1 METPK
6 KPTPPSDDV
15 DIMRYISLF
24 ASNWIWLVASLFIAL
39 CLAYAYNHYSPRI
52 FNVKSS
58 LLIDEEKNAG
68 SIANLERLMPSGDYY
83 GSWRNLENEV
93 IILQSYALNYRVME
107 DMPDFHTA
115 YIPINRHGIQGQRM
129 YKTSPFELT
138 KLADKQPFNVQLAL
152 RFKGADSYT
161 VEVDKGF
168 IKSQKK
174 KASGN
179 SDIKIP
185 QNQEKIFKLGEP
197 YNYYGFNFTV
207 EKRDAAKS
215 VIVDGSRYLVWF
227 ESPEALANQYRAN
240 LSVKPAK
247 EGASVFILTYNGY
260 SPDQGCDYLNKLME
274 LYGTQE
280 LEWKNRSAENTI
292 TFIEQQLGLISDSL
306 SKAENSMEK
315 FRLNNRF
322 VDLTMEGSLIL
333 QKLEKL
339 EGDKNEVGMQL
350 QYYQYLLQ
358 YIDSKE
364 EKGSIVSPS
373 VMGVTDEALIK
384 LVEEFSALQQ
394 KNKQMAFAMKSDI
407 PQAESVDK
415 QLETARAALRE
426 NVSNAISQLKLASR
440 NIDDRISK
448 VEKDLDKLP
457 GTERQLIGIQRKF
470 DLNNTVYNFLLERR
484 AEAGIARAS
493 QLSDN
498 RIIDIAVP
506 RNSTVV
512 SPKTMKNYL
521 VALVLGL
528 LIPIL
533 FILFIDLFNNKI
545 IGRHEIEA
553 ISKAPILGFI
563 SHSQYSAP
571 VPVVDKPGSTLAESF
586 RSIRTSLGFYTGQTK
601 CPVIAISSP
610 ISGEGKT
617 FISVN
622 LAAIIAMMDKKVL
635 IVGLDLRKP
644 RAHEVLSPE
653 SVSEEGMSSYLSF
666 NANFEDIIIP
676 TEVKNLWFAP
686 SGTPPPNPAEL
697 IGSPRMAEF
706 IARARTEYDTIIIDT
721 PPVGIV
727 TDAMLLSSFV
737 NVNLFVVRQRYTTKG
752 SVAMLDE
759 IYRKGEMANVA
770 FIINDISASGY
781 YGYGLRYG
789 FTLGY
794 GQRYYDPGNYQIRNK
809 EKGQGYYTND

>member
-6 KPTPPSDDV
+6 KPTPPADDI
-15 DIMRYISLF
+15 DIMRYLSLF
-24 ASNWIWLVASLFIAL
+24 ASNWIWIAVALFLAL
-39 CLAYAYNHYSPRI
+39 SLAYAYNHYSPRVY
-52 FNVKSS
+52 NVRSS
-58 LLIDEEKNAG
+58 LLIDESKNAG

-107 DMPDFHTA
+107 EMPDFHTA
-115 YIPINRHGIQGQRM
+115 YIPVSRHGIQGQRM
-129 YKTSPFELT
+129 YKTSPFELV
-138 KLADKQPFNVQLAL
+138 KLKDKQPFNTQLSF
-152 RFKGADSYT
+152 RFKGPDSYT
-161 VEVDKGF
+161 VEVNRDY
-168 IKSQKK
+168 INSLKK
-174 KASGN
+174 KGY
-179 SDIKIP
+179 DPKVVKIP
-185 QNQEKIFKLGEP
+185 ASQEKVYRLGEP
-197 YNYYGFNFTV
+197 YTYYGFDFTV
-207 EKRDAAKS
+207 VKRDSANTQIKE
-215 VIVDGSRYLVWF
+215 GSRYLAWF
-227 ESPEALANQYRAN
+227 ESPEALANQYRSS
-240 LSVKPAK
+240 LTIKPAK
-247 EGASVFILTYNGY
+247 EGASVFTLTYNGY
-260 SPDQGCDYLNKLME
+260 SPEQGCDYLNKLME

-306 SKAENSMEK
+306 NKAENSMEK

-333 QKLEKL
+333 QKLEKT
-339 EGDKNEVGMQL
+339 EGEKTDAGMQL

-364 EKGSIVSPS
+364 ESGSIVSPS
-373 VMGVTDEALIK
+373 VMGVTNPVLVT

-394 KNKQMAFAMKSDI
+394 RKKQVNFAMKGDV
-407 PQAESVDK
+407 PSVETIDK
-415 QLETARAALRE
+415 QVEVSRAALRE
-426 NVSNAISQLKLASR
+426 NVVTSINQLKLAIRS
-440 NIDDRISK
+440 IDERIAK
-448 VEKDLDKLP
+448 VEQDLDKLP

-498 RIIDIAVP
+498 RIIDLAVA
-506 RNSTVV
+506 RNSTVIR
-512 SPKTMKNYL
+512 PQIMKNYL
-521 VALVLGL
+521 VALVLGFL
-528 LIPIL
+528 VPIL
-533 FILFIDLFNNKI
+533 FILLIDLFNNKI

-553 ISKAPILGFI
+553 ISKAPILGFV
-563 SHSQYSAP
+563 SHSSYDSEI
-571 VPVVDKPGSTLAESF
+571 PVVDKPGSTLAESF

-610 ISGEGKT
+610 VSGEGKT

-622 LAAIIAMMDKKVL
+622 LAAIIAMMNKKVL

-644 RAHEVLSPE
+644 RAHMAFSREGLNDP
-653 SVSEEGMSSYLSF
+653 GMSSYLSF
-666 NANFEDIIIP
+666 NAEFEDVVIP

-697 IGSPRMAEF
+697 IGSPRMEEF
-706 IARARTEYDTIIIDT
+706 ITRACNEFDTIIIDT

-727 TDAMLLSSFV
+727 TDAMLLSRLV
-737 NVNLFVVRQRYTTKG
+737 NVNIFVIRQRYTTKG

-759 IYRKGEMANVA
+759 IYRKGEMSNVA
-770 FIINDISASGY
+770 YVINDISASGY

-794 GQRYYDPGNYQIRNK
+794 GQRYYDPGSYHIRYK
-809 EKGQGYYTND
+809 DKGRGYYTND

>member
-1 METPK
+1 METPR

-15 DIMRYISLF
+15 DIMRYMSLF
-24 ASNWIWLVASLFIAL
+24 LSNWIWMVVSLFIAL
-39 CLAYAYNHYSPRI
+39 CLAYAYNHYSPRVY
-52 FNVKSS
+52 NVKSA

-68 SIANLERLMPSGDYY
+68 SVANLEKLMPSGDYY

-107 DMPDFHTA
+107 EMPDFHTA
-115 YIPINRHGIQGQRM
+115 YVPVNRHGIQGQRM
-129 YKTSPFELT
+129 YKSSPFVLT
-138 KLADKQPFNVQLAL
+138 KLADKQPYNIQLAF

-161 VEVDKGF
+161 VEVDNDY
-168 IKSQKK
+168 IKSLKK
-174 KASGN
+174 KGYDHN
-179 SDIKIP
+179 EIKIP
-185 QNQEKIFKLGEP
+185 ENQGKIFKLGEP
-197 YNYYGFNFTV
+197 YTYCGFNFTV
-207 EKRDAAKS
+207 EKRDPVKS
-215 VIVDGSRYLVWF
+215 KLIEGSRFIVWF
-227 ESPEALANQYRAN
+227 ESPEALANQYRAS
-240 LSVKPAK
+240 LSVKPAR
-247 EGASVFILTYNGY
+247 EGASVFTLTYNGY
-260 SPDQGCDYLNKLME
+260 SPEQGCDYLNKLME

-306 SKAENSMEK
+306 NKAENSMER

-333 QKLEKL
+333 QKLEKS
-339 EGDKNEVGMQL
+339 ENEKNDLGLQL

-358 YIDSKE
+358 YIDTKE
-364 EKGSIVSPS
+364 ESASIVSPS
-373 VMGVTDEALIK
+373 VMGVTDAVLVK
-384 LVEEFSALQQ
+384 LVEEFSSLQQ
-394 KNKQMAFAMKSDI
+394 KKKQLAFAMKSEI
-407 PQAESVDK
+407 PQVETTDK

-426 NVSNAISQLKLASR
+426 NVASAISQLKLAQKTI
-440 NIDDRISK
+440 NDRIAK
-448 VEKDLDKLP
+448 VEQDLDKLP

-498 RIIDIAVP
+498 RIIDLAIP
-506 RNSTVV
+506 RNSAVV
-512 SPKTMKNYL
+512 SPQTMKNYM
-521 VALVLGL
+521 VAIVLGL
-528 LIPIL
+528 LLPIL

-571 VPVVDKPGSTLAESF
+571 VPVVDRPGSTLAESF

-601 CPVIAISSP
+601 CPVVAVSSP

-622 LAAIIAMMDKKVL
+622 LAAIIAMMDKRVL

-644 RAHEVLSPE
+644 RAHMVLSPE
-653 SVSEEGMSSYLSF
+653 NAGEVGMSSYLSY
-666 NANFEDIIIP
+666 NSNFEDIILP

-686 SGTPPPNPAEL
+686 AGATPPNPAEL
-697 IGSPRMAEF
+697 IGSARMGEF
-706 IARARTEYDTIIIDT
+706 IARAQSEYDTIIIDT

-727 TDAMLLSSFV
+727 TDAMLLSPYV

-770 FIINDISASGY
+770 YVINDISASGY

-794 GQRYYDPGNYQIRNK
+794 GQKYYDPGNYQARAK
-809 EKGQGYYTND
+809 DKGMGYYTNE

>member
-6 KPTPPSDDV
+6 RPTPPSDDV
-15 DIMRYISLF
+15 DIMRYMSLF
-24 ASNWIWLVASLFIAL
+24 ASNWIWIAGALFIAF
-39 CLAYAYNHYSPRI
+39 CLAYTYNHYSPRVY
-52 FNVKSS
+52 NVKSS

-68 SIANLERLMPSGDYY
+68 SVANLEKLMPSGDYY

-115 YIPINRHGIQGQRM
+115 YVPINRHGIQGQRM
-129 YKTSPFELT
+129 YKTSPFELN
-138 KLADKQPFNVQLAL
+138 KLEDNQPFGVRLTF
-152 RFKGADSYT
+152 RFKGPDSYT
-161 VEVDKGF
+161 VEADDDYV
-168 IKSQKK
+168 KSLKRN
-174 KASGN
+174 GY
-179 SDIKIP
+179 DPDVIKIP
-185 QNQEKIFKLGEP
+185 TNQDKVYKLGEP
-197 YNYYGFNFTV
+197 YTYYGFNFNV
-207 EKRDAAKS
+207 EKRDTFKS
-215 VIVDGSRYLVWF
+215 LLKEGSRFLVWF
-227 ESPEALANQYRAN
+227 ESPEALANQYRSG
-240 LSVKPAK
+240 LTVKPAK
-247 EGASVFILTYNGY
+247 EGASVFLLTYNGY
-260 SPDQGCDYLNKLME
+260 SPAQGCDYLNKLME

-292 TFIEQQLGLISDSL
+292 IFIEQQLGLISDSL
-306 SKAENSMEK
+306 NKAENSMEK

-333 QKLEKL
+333 QKLEKS
-339 EGDKNEVGMQL
+339 ENEKNDLGLQL

-358 YIDSKE
+358 YIDSRE
-364 EKGSIVSPS
+364 ENGSIVSPS
-373 VMGVTDEALIK
+373 VMGVTDPVLVR

-394 KNKQMAFAMKSDI
+394 KKKQMTFAIKKEI
-407 PQAESVDK
+407 PQVESMDK
-415 QLETARAALRE
+415 QMESARAALRE
-426 NVSNAISQLKLASR
+426 NVASAISQLKMAQKSI
-440 NIDDRISK
+440 NDRIAG
-448 VEKDLDKLP
+448 VEKDLDRLP

-498 RIIDIAVP
+498 RIIDLAVP
-506 RNSTVV
+506 RNSGVV
-512 SPKTMKNYL
+512 SPKIMKNYL

-533 FILFIDLFNNKI
+533 LIIFIDLFNNKI
-545 IGRHEIEA
+545 IGRHDIEV
-553 ISKAPILGFI
+553 ISRAPILGFI
-563 SHSQYSAP
+563 SHSPYASEI
-571 VPVVDKPGSTLAESF
+571 PVVEKPGSTLAESF

-601 CPVIAISSP
+601 CPVIAVSSP

-644 RAHEVLSPE
+644 RANMVLSPE
-653 SVSEEGMSSYLSF
+653 NFSDDGMSKYLSY
-666 NANFEDIIIP
+666 NAEFEDVIIP
-676 TEVKNLWFAP
+676 TDVKNLWFAT

-697 IGSPRMAEF
+697 IGSPRMGEF
-706 IARARTEYDTIIIDT
+706 IAKARTVYDAIIIDT

-727 TDAMLLSSFV
+727 TDAMLLSPYV
-737 NVNLFVVRQRYTTKG
+737 NVTIFVVRQRYTTKG

-759 IYRKGEMANVA
+759 IYRKGEMSNVA
-770 FIINDISASGY
+770 YVINDISTSGY

-794 GQRYYDPGNYQIRNK
+794 GQRYYDPGNYQMRNK
-809 EKGQGYYTND
+809 GKGKGYYMND

>member
-15 DIMRYISLF
+15 DIMRYLSLF
-24 ASNWIWLVASLFIAL
+24 ASNWIWIVASLFIAI
-39 CLAYAYNHYSPRI
+39 CLAYAFNHYSPRVY
-52 FNVKSS
+52 NVKSS

-68 SIANLERLMPSGDYY
+68 SVANLEKLMPSGDYY

-107 DMPDFHTA
+107 EMPDFHTA
-115 YIPINRHGIQGQRM
+115 YIPINKHGIQGQRM
-129 YKTSPFELT
+129 YKTSPFALS
-138 KLADKQPFNVQLAL
+138 KLEDKQPYGVQMTI
-152 RFKGADSYT
+152 RFRGPDSYT
-161 VEVDKGF
+161 VEVDENY
-168 IKSQKK
+168 IKALKK
-174 KASGN
+174 KGYDPKMIIFPA
-179 SDIKIP
+179 
-185 QNQEKIFKLGEP
+185 EKDKVYKLGEP
-197 YNYYGFNFTV
+197 YTFYGFNFNI
-207 EKRDAAKS
+207 EKRDSFSSLIKE
-215 VIVDGSRYLVWF
+215 GSRYLVWF
-227 ESPEALANQYRAN
+227 ESPEALANQYRSN
-240 LSVKPAK
+240 LTVKPAK

-292 TFIEQQLGLISDSL
+292 LFIEQQLGLISDSL
-306 SKAENSMEK
+306 NKAENSMEK

-333 QKLEKL
+333 QKLEKS
-339 EGDKNEVGMQL
+339 ENEKNDLGLQL

-364 EKGSIVSPS
+364 DKGSIVSPS
-373 VMGVTDEALIK
+373 VMGVSDAVLIR

-394 KNKQMAFAMKSDI
+394 KKKQVAYAMKSEV
-407 PQAESVDK
+407 PQTEAVDK

-426 NVSNAISQLKLASR
+426 NVANSISQL
-440 NIDDRISK
+440 NIAKKNLSDRIAK
-448 VEKDLDKLP
+448 VELDMDKLP

-498 RIIDIAVP
+498 RIIDVAVP
-506 RNSTVV
+506 RNSAIV
-512 SPKTMKNYL
+512 SPTTMKNYL
-521 VALVLGL
+521 VAFVLGL
-528 LIPIL
+528 LVPIL

-545 IGRHEIEA
+545 IGRHDIEA

-563 SHSQYSAP
+563 SHSNYTAEI
-571 VPVVDKPGSTLAESF
+571 PVVDKPGSTLAESF
-586 RSIRTSLGFYTGQTK
+586 RSIRTSLGFYTGQTS
-601 CPVIAISSP
+601 CPVIAVSSP

-622 LAAIIAMMDKKVL
+622 LAAIIAMMNKKVL
-635 IVGLDLRKP
+635 IIGLDLRKP
-644 RAHEVLSPE
+644 RAHMVLSLENPHG
-653 SVSEEGMSSYLSF
+653 EGMSSYLSF
-666 NANFEDIIIP
+666 NANFEDVIVP
-676 TEVKNLWFAP
+676 TDVKNLWFAP
-686 SGTPPPNPAEL
+686 AGTPPPNPAEL
-697 IGSPRMAEF
+697 IGSPRMGEF
-706 IARARTEYDTIIIDT
+706 ITRARTEFDTIIIDT

-727 TDAMLLSSFV
+727 TDAMLLSSYV
-737 NVNLFVVRQRYTTKG
+737 NVNIFVVRQRYTTKG

-770 FIINDISASGY
+770 YVINDISASGY

-794 GQRYYDPGNYQIRNK
+794 GQRYYDPGNYQINNRD
-809 EKGQGYYTND
+809 KGRGYYTND